1 MRTRM
6 EERGGA
12 ISDVS
17 RVAWEEGWV
26 TGAVM
31 YIAAT
36 SGVTAVYLAVTPTS
50 SFRTGGVHICPHGC
64 PGLCW
69 DRRAGNEVAVIY
81 LTVIPRVTPRY
92 PTVTPCRDR
101 ELSRAQARGDR
112 EKPHGRRRGGR
123 ELSHGHPAMTAR

>member
-6 EERGGA
+6 EERGGG
-12 ISDVS
+12 ITDVS

-36 SGVTAVYLAVTPTS
+36 SGVTVVYLAVTPAS
-50 SFRTGGVHICPHGC
+50 SFRTGGVHICPHRC

-69 DRRAGNEVAVIY
+69 DRRVGNDVAVIY
-81 LTVIPRVTPRY
+81 LLAIPRVTPRY
-92 PTVTPCRDR
+92 PTAS
-101 ELSRAQARGDR
+101 LAA
-112 EKPHGRRRGGR
+112 
-123 ELSHGHPAMTAR
+123 TARYLVPTAAVTARNRTVAEGGAENYPTATWR